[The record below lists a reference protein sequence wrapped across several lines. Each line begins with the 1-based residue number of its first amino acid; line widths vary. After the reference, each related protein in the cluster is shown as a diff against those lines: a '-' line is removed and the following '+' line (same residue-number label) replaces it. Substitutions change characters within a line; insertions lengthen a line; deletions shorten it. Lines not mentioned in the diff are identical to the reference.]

1 MSVGEGKTR
10 MFVVTIGPL
19 NKQWGRI
26 IKIVAIGVVLL
37 LIALV
42 AWRFLGRVP
51 AEQGEA
57 GLGQEIA
64 TFGRNFGLGLWQRF
78 MQAVEQWLRYGF

>member
-1 MSVGEGKTR
+1 MREGKTL

-19 NKQWGRI
+19 SKQWGRI
-26 IKIVAIGVVLL
+26 IKIVAVGVALL

-51 AEQGEA
+51 TEQGEA

-64 TFGRNFGLGLWQRF
+64 TFGKSFGLSLWQRF
-78 MQAVEQWLRYGF
+78 LQAVEQWLRYGF

>member
-1 MSVGEGKTR
+1 

-19 NKQWGRI
+19 SKQWGRI
-26 IKIVAIGVVLL
+26 IKIVAIGVALL
-37 LIALV
+37 LIGLV

-51 AEQGEA
+51 ATEQGEA

-64 TFGRNFGLGLWQRF
+64 TFGKNFGMGLWQRF
-78 MQAVEQWLRYGF
+78 LNAIEQWLKYGF